1 MPPTLFFADDNLF
14 FREVYARSISVSGVV
29 ARQNMIYLMARKR

>member
-1 MPPTLFFADDNLF
+1 MKSV
-14 FREVYARSISVSGVV
+14 FREVLARSISVSGVV